1 MVGFAV
7 ALVAVLEVVLVVVRK
22 DESVGETVGET
33 VDEVKASPA
42 AEMMGRR
49 MFRFLWT
56 GPPRSRSPNFLPKP
70 HLQIAE

>member
-7 ALVAVLEVVLVVVRK
+7 ELVAAPVVALAVALVVVRK
-22 DESVGETVGET
+22 DES

-49 MFRFLWT
+49 MFRFPWT